1 MSPSWKT
8 PGCRRWNCWSPC
20 RPSWKHCRER
30 GGEVMD
36 MLGLPVSA
44 YWLEPLLV
52 GAQILLI
59 LLAGYVLQRIVGGFL
74 TGLGER
80 YPLPP
85 ELLVPVRGGLR
96 WLIMGSA
103 FVLVLGRLG
112 VSATVLWT
120 ALSGFVAVAAVA
132 FFAMWSVL
140 SNLLCAILI
149 FTIGPFRIG
158 DMVELVDT
166 LDKPGVKGRVVAI
179 NLMFT
184 TLIETPEAGGALVQ
198 VPNSQFF
205 QKSVRRWRGSDLFPQ
220 MVVAKQ
226 PDEQD

>member
-1 MSPSWKT
+1 MEFFGVTLPAQWVE
-8 PGCRRWNCWSPC
+8 PVW
-20 RPSWKHCRER
+20 
-30 GGEVMD
+30 
-36 MLGLPVSA
+36 LGL
-44 YWLEPLLV
+44 
-52 GAQILLI
+52 QILLI
-59 LLAGYVLQRIVGGFL
+59 LLAGYMAQRLVARFL
-74 TGLGER
+74 TKLGER

-85 ELLVPVRGGLR
+85 ELLMPVRGGLR

-103 FVLVLGRLG
+103 FVIVLGRLG

-140 SNLLCAILI
+140 SNLLCAVMI

-158 DMVELVDT
+158 DVVELVDT
-166 LDKPGVKGRVVAI
+166 LDKPGVKGRVTAI

-184 TLIETPEAGGALVQ
+184 TLIEPPEAGGALVQ

-205 QKSVRRWRGSDLFPQ
+205 QKSVRRWRGSDSLPFAAVIDKP
-220 MVVAKQ
+220 K
-226 PDEQD
+226 D